1 MKKQN
6 YKKPD
11 SIWRVTNRTK
21 RLETS
26 YKGWDQ
32 PPKKTIQPPTKRKRW
47 VSRLNNT
54 LNED

>member
-32 PPKKTIQPPTKRKRW
+32 PPKKTIQPPTKRRRW
-47 VSRLNNT
+47 LSRLNNT

>member
-1 MKKQN
+1 MKQKYQKQ
-6 YKKPD
+6 D

-21 RLETS
+21 RLES
-26 YKGWDQ
+26 NYKGWDQ